1 MSSQQVQYL
10 QKQIQRR
17 DAQIRVLLSALDG
30 LEAERDASQSIAC
43 AFAWDLSNEI
53 DSTRAAAGNF
63 SSDAYYNATVDAADC
78 IEEGV
83 LSGWADAL
91 AEASK

>member
-43 AFAWDLSNEI
+43 AFAWDL
-53 DSTRAAAGNF
+53 AGNF
-63 SSDAYYNATVDAADC
+63 DDTPEKSLRRWEEALKAA
-78 IEEGV
+78 EGA
-83 LSGWADAL
+83 G
-91 AEASK
+91 K